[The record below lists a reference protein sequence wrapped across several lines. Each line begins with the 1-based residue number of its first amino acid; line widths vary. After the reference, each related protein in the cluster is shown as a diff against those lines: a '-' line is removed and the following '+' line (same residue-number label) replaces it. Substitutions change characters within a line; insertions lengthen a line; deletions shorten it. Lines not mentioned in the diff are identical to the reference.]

1 MSVDLRN
8 QCCDA
13 TRPSRVSDKRPS
25 RGLYVF
31 TVTALTVFLGGLLLW
46 GRPTA
51 ESVVS
56 VELGCALGSG
66 AENDGQAAPGRAGR
80 DMVAAAVDRLT
91 SPAGIQHALAKLPEV
106 DGTSNQSADTARA
119 ARAIRG
125 RLRVRLDTSRSGTA
139 RIHVSYRGQDP
150 HWSLALLDQLA
161 RDFLLDGAAVAAR
174 PSRHADLGLA
184 RWRVDEAKHY
194 ERKARLE
201 LDALVATLLAERG
214 VHVSRPAVEQAS
226 FDGDTEAGVPRFEAE
241 SMLGRAA
248 DSTQRPSADG
258 GRVNPR
264 WRLLQQQ
271 LTDSTDQLDKL
282 LERLTPDHP
291 QARAVRSTIQD
302 TQQALESTPKY
313 VDSDAVVADAASRG
327 RSAGADRRPDPA
339 PRTVGAPSTRRDQA
353 GADENVAVYAD
364 RLAAYR
370 VAVRRRER
378 AETALWQLID
388 RNASAPVAVPVQARW
403 MAMPPTVVQRFQN
416 RTRPWLVLF
425 LGCSAI
431 AVGVCMVW
439 LTRTTRA
446 LTRINTVADVSRF
459 SKLPVVGQLA
469 LDPAPRGTERIATR
483 AKLIRGV
490 TLACEISL
498 VSMVA
503 LFVWGIFVNS
513 GLSIDFADDP
523 LAVFA
528 DTIVR
533 AIGMWP

>member
-1 MSVDLRN
+1 MSVDLQN
-8 QCCDA
+8 PCCDA
-13 TRPSRVSDKRPS
+13 TRPSRVSDQRPP

-46 GRPTA
+46 GRPTT

-56 VELGCALGSG
+56 VELGCALGG
-66 AENDGQAAPGRAGR
+66 DAENDGQVAPDRAGR
-80 DMVAAAVDRLT
+80 DVVAAAVDRLT
-91 SPAGIQHALAKLPEV
+91 SSAGIQHALAKLPEV
-106 DGTSNQSADTARA
+106 DGTSNQSADA
-119 ARAIRG
+119 ARAVRAVRG
-125 RLRVRLDTSRSGTA
+125 RLRVRLEPSRSGTE

-201 LDALVATLLAERG
+201 LDALVETLLAERG
-214 VHVSRPAVEQAS
+214 VHASRPVVEQAS
-226 FDGDTEAGVPRFEAE
+226 FDGDTNARMPRFEVE
-241 SMLGRAA
+241 SMLGKVA
-248 DSTQRPSADG
+248 DSTPQPSAAA

-271 LTDSTDQLDKL
+271 LTDSTHQLDKL
-282 LERLTPDHP
+282 RERLTPDHP
-291 QARAVRSTIQD
+291 QVQALQATIQD
-302 TQQALESTPKY
+302 ARQVLESTPKY
-313 VDSDAVVADAASRG
+313 VDADAVGADGASRG
-327 RSAGADRRPDPA
+327 GSAGADGGPDPA
-339 PRTVGAPSTRRDQA
+339 SRTAGAPPIRRDQA

-364 RLAAYR
+364 TLAAYR

-388 RNASAPVAVPVQARW
+388 RSASAPVAVPVQARW

-425 LGCSAI
+425 LGCGAI

-439 LTRTTRA
+439 LTRATHA
-446 LTRINTVADVSRF
+446 VTRINTVADVSRF
-459 SKLPVVGQLA
+459 SQLPVVGQLA
-469 LDPAPRGTERIATR
+469 LDPAPRGTERVATR

-490 TLACEISL
+490 TLVCEISL
-498 VSMVA
+498 ASMVA
-503 LFVWGIFVNS
+503 LFVWGIFAHS

-528 DTIVR
+528 DTIGR
-533 AIGMWP
+533 AIGMWH